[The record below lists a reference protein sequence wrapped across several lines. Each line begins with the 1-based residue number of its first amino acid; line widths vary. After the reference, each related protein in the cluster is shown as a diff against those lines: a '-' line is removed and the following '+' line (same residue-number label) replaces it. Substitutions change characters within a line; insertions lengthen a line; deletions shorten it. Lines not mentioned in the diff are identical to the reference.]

1 MSWVDVP
8 EAKLWIRQHAL
19 RTTHSKITNDGRYN
33 EGNTQSRGTHT
44 KMNQCFYLLTIAL
57 PRRDRRCIGEH
68 SVAQG
73 LR

>member
-19 RTTHSKITNDGRYN
+19 HTTHSKITNNGRYD
-33 EGNTQSRGTHT
+33 EGNTH

-57 PRRDRRCIGEH
+57 QR
-68 SVAQG
+68 
-73 LR
+73 